1 MAPMPGRVIR
11 LDRAEGDAVE
21 RGDVIAV
28 LEAMKMEHE
37 LTAPAAGTL
46 TELRVDEGDQV
57 ESGAIIGVIDVPET
71 DET

>member
-1 MAPMPGRVIR
+1 MPGRVIR

-37 LTAPAAGTL
+37 LAAPAAGTL
-46 TELRVDEGDQV
+46 IELRVGEGDQV
-57 ESGAIIGVIDVPET
+57 ESGAIIGVVETPESA
-71 DET
+71 ET